1 MSWENGVMETPDG
14 DRGQDQ
20 SDSGSSLKSLLEGT
34 NTELILLI
42 ASFVILSIVAVLIV
56 FLIAGPKSSE
66 PTAKKKN
73 EQQKKDEASGGKGAI
88 FGGIPGKFI
97 NTADPDTLRVISVK
111 IDLVLEDVKQ
121 VTALENK
128 VALEVDRAEIEDLLL
143 TIFSDKLASE
153 LQKPEMKD
161 KLRRE
166 LEYEIQKIFADS
178 EPKINVKRVLFRKYI
193 IQ

>member
-1 MSWENGVMETPDG
+1 M
-14 DRGQDQ
+14 
-20 SDSGSSLKSLLEGT
+20 
-34 NTELILLI
+34 
-42 ASFVILSIVAVLIV
+42 
-56 FLIAGPKSSE
+56 
-66 PTAKKKN
+66 
-73 EQQKKDEASGGKGAI
+73 
-88 FGGIPGKFI
+88 
-97 NTADPDTLRVISVK
+97 
-111 IDLVLEDVKQ
+111 LEDVKQ
-121 VTALENK
+121 VTALENATK
-128 VALEVDRAEIEDLLL
+128 PGLEVDQAEIEDLLL

>member
-42 ASFVILSIVAVLIV
+42 ASFVVLSIVAVLIV

-66 PTAKKKN
+66 PTAKKKT
-73 EQQKKDEASGGKGAI
+73 EQQKKDEASSGKGAI
-88 FGGIPGKFI
+88 FTGIPGKFI

>member
-14 DRGQDQ
+14 DRDQDQ

-42 ASFVILSIVAVLIV
+42 ASFVVMSIVAVLIV

-66 PTAKKKN
+66 PTAKKKT
-73 EQQKKDEASGGKGAI
+73 EQQKKDEASSGKGAI
-88 FGGIPGKFI
+88 YTGIPGKFI
-97 NTADPDTLRVISVK
+97 NTSDPDTLRVISVK
-111 IDLVLEDVKQ
+111 IDLVLEDVRQ

-128 VALEVDRAEIEDLLL
+128 PALEVDRAEIEDLLL

>member
-66 PTAKKKN
+66 PTAKKKT
-73 EQQKKDEASGGKGAI
+73 EQQKKDEASSGKGAI
-88 FGGIPGKFI
+88 FTGIPGKFI